1 MGYPHKPASIAR
13 AINELNPDAEF
24 IVDDQTVIWGTGTPN
39 EDGEFVSTETVPAN
53 CSPSEIE
60 AKRTALNNDRAKA
73 LLRLERDKKLAET
86 DWWDLS
92 DTTPMT
98 DAQKTYRQALRDLP
112 STQNPTIK
120 ARTNDA
126 IDNVTWPVKP
136 S

>member
-1 MGYPHKPASIAR
+1 MGYPNKPASIAR

-24 IVDDQTVIWGTGTPN
+24 IVDGDTVIWGTGTPN
-39 EDGEFVSTETVPAN
+39 ENGEFVSTETVPAN
-53 CSPSEIE
+53 CSPSEIA
-60 AKRTALNNDRAKA
+60 AKRTELENDRANA
-73 LLRLERDKKLAET
+73 LLRLERDKRLAET
-86 DWWDLS
+86 DWWGFS
-92 DTTPMT
+92 DTTAMT